1 MSNSELLKL
10 YECAIPTEWID
21 YNGHLNVAYYVLAFD
36 QATDAMLDYLG
47 MDSRYRAA
55 TGCSVFVLET
65 HVNYLQELVAGEQ
78 IRCTTQILDAD
89 AKRIH
94 YFHRM
99 VQVEQRRLAATTEL
113 ILLHV
118 DLGSRRGRPMPD
130 AVQANIDAV
139 LARHRQLPWP
149 EQAGR
154 VIGIRSR
161 RTPG

>member
-1 MSNSELLKL
+1 
-10 YECAIPTEWID
+10 
-21 YNGHLNVAYYVLAFD
+21 
-36 QATDAMLDYLG
+36 
-47 MDSRYRAA
+47 
-55 TGCSVFVLET
+55 
-65 HVNYLQELVAGEQ
+65 
-78 IRCTTQILDAD
+78 
-89 AKRIH
+89 
-94 YFHRM
+94 M